1 MAATSVKKPLAKAN
15 AKTSSN
21 GKNTSNGKSN
31 GKANGANGKSKAPA
45 VLVKSA
51 AKPVAKPV
59 AKAAANGH
67 AGATG
72 HSVEPF
78 FKSVEQNFDKAAY
91 ALDLPKGLAE
101 QIKTCNSVYHFNFPV
116 RIRGGIEVIQ
126 AWRVEHSH
134 HKLPTKGGIRYSEL
148 VDQDEVMALAALM
161 TYKCAIVHVPF
172 GGAKGGIKIN
182 PRNYSDEELER
193 ITRRYTSELIHKN
206 FIGPAVDVPA
216 PDYGTGEREMAWIAD
231 TYLAFHGSQ
240 DINALGCVTGKPISQ
255 GGVRG
260 RKEATGRGVYFGLRQ
275 AASDKDHM
283 KRLKL
288 TPGLEGKTVIV
299 QGFGNVGFHAAK
311 FLYQA
316 GATITG
322 IIEWDGAVVNPKGLN
337 VLELDEYRKEHK
349 TITGYPKGKTIK
361 DPASVL
367 EYECDI
373 LVPSALESQITS
385 RNAHRIQAK
394 IIAEGANGPV
404 TADAEE
410 VLLKK
415 GILIIPDMYLN
426 AGGVTVSYFEWL
438 KNISH
443 VRFGRMDKRFEE
455 NSASRMVS
463 AVEELVGR
471 KFSSAERDVI
481 TRGAGE
487 EDLVN
492 SGLEDTMMSSYEEI
506 KEYWRTNN
514 RIKDLRTAAFVSAI
528 DKVATTYKQLG
539 LFP

>member
-1 MAATSVKKPLAKAN
+1 MAATKSAIKPAAKKAGKIA
-15 AKTSSN
+15 SN
-21 GKNTSNGKSN
+21 GT
-31 GKANGANGKSKAPA
+31 AQGAAHSAP
-45 VLVKSA
+45 
-51 AKPVAKPV
+51 
-59 AKAAANGH
+59 
-67 AGATG
+67 
-72 HSVEPF
+72 EPF
-78 FKSVEQNFDKAAY
+78 FKSVERNFDKASS
-91 ALDLPKGLAE
+91 ALGLPKGLAE
-101 QIKTCNSVYHFNFPV
+101 QIKACNSVYYFNFPV
-116 RIRGGIEVIQ
+116 RIRGEIQVIQ

-134 HKLPTKGGIRYSEL
+134 HKLPTKGGIRYSEM

-182 PRNYSDEELER
+182 PRHYTDEELER

-231 TYLAFHGSQ
+231 TYMAFSGSQ
-240 DINALGCVTGKPISQ
+240 DINALGCVTGKPIAQ

-275 AASDKDHM
+275 AFTDKDHM

-288 TPGLEGKTVIV
+288 TTGLEGKTVIV

-311 FLYQA
+311 FLYEA
-316 GATITG
+316 GAIITG
-322 IIEWDGAVVNPKGLN
+322 IIEWDGAVVNPKGIN
-337 VLELDEYRKEHK
+337 VMDLDQYRIEHK

-373 LVPSALESQITS
+373 LVPAALESQITS
-385 RNAHRIQAK
+385 RNAANIKAK
-394 IIAEGANGPV
+394 VIAEGANGPV
-404 TADAEE
+404 TAGAEE

-415 GILIIPDMYLN
+415 NTLIIPDMYLN

-443 VRFGRMDKRFEE
+443 VRFGRMAKRFEE
-455 NSASRMVS
+455 NSQLRFVH
-463 AVEELVGR
+463 AVEDLVGR
-471 KFSSAERDVI
+471 RFSGAERDI
-481 TRGAGE
+481 LTRGAGE

-492 SGLEDTMMSSYEEI
+492 SGLEDTMMTSYEEI
-506 KEYWRTNN
+506 KEYWRAHPQ
-514 RIKDLRTAAFVSAI
+514 IKDLRTAAFVSAI
-528 DKVATTYKQLG
+528 DKVATTYRQLG